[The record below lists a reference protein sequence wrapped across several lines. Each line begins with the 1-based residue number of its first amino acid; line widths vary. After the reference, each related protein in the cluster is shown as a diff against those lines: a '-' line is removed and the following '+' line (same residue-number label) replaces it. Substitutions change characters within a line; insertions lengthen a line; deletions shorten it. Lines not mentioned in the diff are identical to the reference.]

1 MRAENNSSPY
11 ALTSR
16 RGPVLEEYLLTR
28 DVTNGANQFMLQTN
42 INELDSVAQLQNEV
56 EIGERG

>member
-1 MRAENNSSPY
+1 M
-11 ALTSR
+11 
-16 RGPVLEEYLLTR
+16 EEYLLTR